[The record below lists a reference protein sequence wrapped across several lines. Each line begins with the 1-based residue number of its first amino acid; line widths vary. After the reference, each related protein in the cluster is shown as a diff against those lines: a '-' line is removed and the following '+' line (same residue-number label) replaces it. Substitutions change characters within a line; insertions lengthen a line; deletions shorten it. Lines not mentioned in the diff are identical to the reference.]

1 MNPFLPS
8 IQHRLSLWLALQTLI
23 GLSVLCACVYGVTA
37 WNFRQKA
44 QEELEQQVRLASHL
58 LNERSPGNGALSL
71 QHKLEDY
78 FSSHGNVSVSIE
90 REGAQLFRSTPATS
104 GEWVWADR
112 RMASQDSGPPF
123 NVRIGIDTTQDAR
136 LLRRLGGTLA
146 LAVVL
151 GTLLVSLTGALLVR
165 HGLRPLRRLAERTAR
180 IAPDASSAPIDP
192 LEFAQ
197 ELRPWIAQFN
207 ALMARVEQAYLQSKA
222 FNADVAHELRTPLAN
237 LIASAEVELAR
248 PRAPEDLQSLLVSNL
263 EEIRR
268 LSGIVADM
276 LFLSRADRGESLR
289 SRKPA
294 RLSEQ
299 AWAVLEFHEALL
311 EEAGLRATVVGEAT
325 AAVDVPLMRRALSN
339 LVGNAIRYA
348 AKDSTVVVAIRPHS
362 DGAEIAVENE
372 GPGIASDALGRLFE
386 RFYRAASA
394 RDGSDQHH
402 GLGLAIV
409 DAIAR
414 MHGGKTFASS
424 TAQAT
429 RIGFTVAASMAKAPA
444 TS

>member
-1 MNPFLPS
+1 MSPFPSS
-8 IQHRLSLWLALQTLI
+8 IQRRLSLWLALQTLI
-23 GLSVLCACVYGVTA
+23 GLSVLCVSVYVVTA

-44 QEELEQQVRLASHL
+44 QEELDQQARLASHL
-58 LNERSPGNGALSL
+58 LNERSQGGGALFL

-78 FSSHGNVSVSIE
+78 FSSHGNVSVSIG
-90 REGAQLFRSTPATS
+90 RDGAQVFRSTPATS
-104 GEWVWADR
+104 GEWVWADHR
-112 RMASQDSGPPF
+112 VAPQDSGPPF

-165 HGLRPLRRLAERTAR
+165 HGLRPLRKLAERTAR
-180 IAPDASSAPIDP
+180 ITPDAASAPIDP

-197 ELRPWIAQFN
+197 ELRPWIVQFN
-207 ALMARVEQAYLQSKA
+207 ALMARVEQAYSQSKA

-248 PRAPEDLQSLLVSNL
+248 PRSAQDMQLLLVSNL

-276 LFLSRADRGESLR
+276 LFLSRADRGEFLR
-289 SRKPA
+289 SRQPA
-294 RLSEQ
+294 RLAEQ
-299 AWAVLEFHEALL
+299 ACAVLEFHEALM
-311 EEAGLRATVVGEAT
+311 EEAGLRGTVVGDAT
-325 AAVDVPLMRRALSN
+325 AAVDVPLVRRALSN
-339 LVGNAIRYA
+339 LLGNAIRYA
-348 AKDSTVVVAIRPHS
+348 AKDSTIVVAIRPWG
-362 DGAEIAVENE
+362 DGAEITVENE
-372 GPGIASDALGRLFE
+372 GPRIAPEALDRLFE
-386 RFYRAASA
+386 RFYRATSA

-424 TAQAT
+424 TAQVT
-429 RIGFTVAASMAKAPA
+429 RIGFTVSASPAEPPA

>member
-1 MNPFLPS
+1 MSPFSQS

-23 GLSVLCACVYGVTA
+23 GLSVLCAAVYGVTA

-44 QEELEQQVRLASHL
+44 QEELDQQARLTFHL
-58 LNERSPGNGALSL
+58 LNERGQGGGALSM

-90 REGAQLFRSTPATS
+90 RDGAQVFSSTPATS
-104 GEWVWADR
+104 SEWVWADHR
-112 RMASQDSGPPF
+112 VMPQDSGPPF
-123 NVRIGIDTTQDAR
+123 NVRIGVDTTQDAR

-146 LAVVL
+146 LAVLL

-180 IAPDASSAPIDP
+180 IAPDASSVPIDP

-248 PRAPEDLQSLLVSNL
+248 PRSSEDMQSLLVSNL

-289 SRKPA
+289 SRQPV

-299 AWAVLEFHEALL
+299 ACAVLEFHEALL

-325 AAVDVPLMRRALSN
+325 APVDLPLVRRALSN

-348 AKDSTVVVAIRPHS
+348 AKESTIVVTVSAWG
-362 DGAEIAVENE
+362 DGAEIAVENQ
-372 GPGIASDALGRLFE
+372 GPTIAPEALCRLFE

-414 MHGGKTFASS
+414 MHGGRTFARS
-424 TAQAT
+424 TAQVT
-429 RIGFTVAASMAKAPA
+429 RIGFTVSASTVGMPA

>member
-1 MNPFLPS
+1 MSPFPSS
-8 IQHRLSLWLALQTLI
+8 IQRRLSVWLALQTLI
-23 GLSVLCACVYGVTA
+23 GLSVLCVSVYVITA

-44 QEELEQQVRLASHL
+44 QEELDQQARLVSHL
-58 LNERSPGNGALSL
+58 LNERSQGGGVLSL

-78 FSSHGNVSVSIE
+78 FSSHGNVSVSIG
-90 REGAQLFRSTPATS
+90 RDGAQLFSSTPATS
-104 GEWVWADR
+104 GEWVWADHR
-112 RMASQDSGPPF
+112 VAPHDSGSPF

-151 GTLLVSLTGALLVR
+151 GTLLVSLTGMLLVR
-165 HGLRPLRRLAERTAR
+165 HGLRPLHKLAERTAR
-180 IAPDASSAPIDP
+180 ITPDAASAPIDP

-207 ALMARVEQAYLQSKA
+207 ALMARVEQAYSQSKA

-248 PRAPEDLQSLLVSNL
+248 PRSAQDMQSLLVSNL

-289 SRKPA
+289 SRQPA
-294 RLSEQ
+294 RLAEQ
-299 AWAVLEFHEALL
+299 ACAVLEFHEASL
-311 EEAGLRATVVGEAT
+311 EEAGLRATVVGDAT
-325 AAVDVPLMRRALSN
+325 AAVDVPLVRRALSN
-339 LVGNAIRYA
+339 LLGNAIRYA
-348 AKDSTVVVAIRPHS
+348 AKDSTIVVAIRPWR
-362 DGAEIAVENE
+362 DGAEIAVENQ
-372 GPGIASDALGRLFE
+372 GLGIAPEALSRLFE
-386 RFYRAASA
+386 RFFRAASA

-414 MHGGKTFASS
+414 MHGGKTFASC
-424 TAQAT
+424 TAQVT
-429 RIGFTVAASMAKAPA
+429 RIGFTVSASTTEPPA